1 MELHAGDY
9 VRIVGLVQS
18 DCFGLVGKILEVTP
32 SIAFGPRFKR
42 CRVDF
47 QGRIRR
53 ILNCHLVRVEA
64 GPDTQA
70 AIA

>member
-1 MELHAGDY
+1 MELNAGDL

-18 DCFGLVGKILEVTP
+18 DCFGLTGTILEVNP

-53 ILNCHLVRVEA
+53 ILNCYLVRVE
-64 GPDTQA
+64 PKPETRA
-70 AIA
+70 AVA